1 MNRILKVLL
10 LLVWLD
16 VGLVL
21 ILLPWSPFWETNYFL
36 NSYPRLIPIL
46 LNPYLRGAVSG
57 LGLADAFLAVD
68 AFRRGARTVVSRT

>member
-1 MNRILKVLL
+1 M

-21 ILLPWSPFWETNYFL
+21 ILLPWSPFWEINYFL

-68 AFRRGARTVVSRT
+68 AFRRGTRAVATRS

>member
-1 MNRILKVLL
+1 MNRILRVLL

-21 ILLPWSPFWETNYFL
+21 ILIPWSNFWETNYFL
-36 NSYPRLIPIL
+36 NSYPGLIPIL

-57 LGLADAFLAVD
+57 LGLIDAALAVD
-68 AFRRGARTVVSRT
+68 AFRRRTHPVVTRS